1 MPKQALQAFAHIMRR
16 GQPAR
21 LLLVATFLGVFAPHV
36 AAERRVFELTIHDGE
51 VSPKSAVFSVV
62 QNDEVVVQIA
72 SDQPMHIHLHGYD
85 VESDIPPNGVT
96 RLRFRATATGRFP
109 VEAHNEQKRR
119 RRPLAY
125 IEVRPR

>member
-1 MPKQALQAFAHIMRR
+1 MRR

-21 LLLVATFLGVFAPHV
+21 LLLVATVLGVFALHV
-36 AAERRVFELTIHDGE
+36 AGERRVFELAIHNGE
-51 VSPKSAVFSVV
+51 ASPKSPVFSVV

-85 VESDIPPNGVT
+85 IESDVPPNAIT
-96 RLRFRATATGRFP
+96 WLRFRATATGRFP
-109 VEAHNEQKRR
+109 VEAHYEKKRR
-119 RRPLAY
+119 RQPLAY